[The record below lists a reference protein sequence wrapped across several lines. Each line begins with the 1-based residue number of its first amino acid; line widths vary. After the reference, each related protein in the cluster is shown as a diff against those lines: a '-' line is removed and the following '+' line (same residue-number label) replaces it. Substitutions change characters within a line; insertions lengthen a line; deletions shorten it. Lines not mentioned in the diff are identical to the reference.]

1 MFGALLSSILPATSK
16 VILRQCSTKGFVFVS
31 VAQALFVI
39 DNRDRSFAGLY
50 YLLKASFTLS
60 LAGIFLTLWGSS

>member
-1 MFGALLSSILPATSK
+1 MFDALLSSILPATSK
-16 VILRQCSTKGFVFVS
+16 VILRQCSTGFVFVS

-39 DNRDRSFAGLY
+39 DNRDCSFAGLY